1 MIYSLDLGLHDTFE
15 KGFLA
20 GEGTFPVI
28 RAGKY
33 DELNT
38 LLNEFGI
45 SNHLETENVEWVRA
59 GVSNNA
65 IAWRA
70 NHSEGNLVPNVQGMT
85 LKDAL
90 YLLENKGLK
99 VSVTGTGRVLR
110 QSVGP
115 GNRISQGE
123 RISIEL
129 G

>member
-1 MIYSLDLGLHDTFE
+1 
-15 KGFLA
+15 
-20 GEGTFPVI
+20 VI

-33 DELNT
+33 DELNE

-45 SNHLETENVEWVRA
+45 SNHLDTENVEWVRA
-59 GVSNNA
+59 GVVNNA

-70 NHSEGNLVPNVQGMT
+70 NHLEGNVVPNVQGMT

-90 YLLENKGLK
+90 YLLENKGLN

-110 QSVGP
+110 QSVSP
-115 GNRISQGE
+115 GKRISSGTN
-123 RISIEL
+123 ISIEL